1 MVKESVNFD
10 LGIWLYFLTNFTE
23 NLVYVLLR
31 SQKKAWSL
39 KRLKKTLSNPKLTLE
54 KEDRLKFFPDL
65 KLWPLAVLLSLS
77 HKDAQYLI
85 LKSSQI
91 LNGILVSSQ
100 EGSRSFKV
108 CYLPQSTPIYDIPY
122 LLTMPFFLIIS
133 ESCQVHASIQ
143 KNKPW

>member
-39 KRLKKTLSNPKLTLE
+39 KRLKKTFVNPKLTLE

-65 KLWPLAVLLSLS
+65 KL
-77 HKDAQYLI
+77 
-85 LKSSQI
+85 
-91 LNGILVSSQ
+91 
-100 EGSRSFKV
+100 
-108 CYLPQSTPIYDIPY
+108 
-122 LLTMPFFLIIS
+122 
-133 ESCQVHASIQ
+133 
-143 KNKPW
+143 

>member
-23 NLVYVLLR
+23 NLVYILLR

-65 KLWPLAVLLSLS
+65 KL
-77 HKDAQYLI
+77 
-85 LKSSQI
+85 
-91 LNGILVSSQ
+91 
-100 EGSRSFKV
+100 
-108 CYLPQSTPIYDIPY
+108 
-122 LLTMPFFLIIS
+122 
-133 ESCQVHASIQ
+133 
-143 KNKPW
+143 

>member
-65 KLWPLAVLLSLS
+65 KL
-77 HKDAQYLI
+77 
-85 LKSSQI
+85 
-91 LNGILVSSQ
+91 
-100 EGSRSFKV
+100 
-108 CYLPQSTPIYDIPY
+108 
-122 LLTMPFFLIIS
+122 
-133 ESCQVHASIQ
+133 
-143 KNKPW
+143 